1 MFKHIKNALFLTA
14 LFGLSACGFHF
25 QTGQLVP
32 AELQTLTF
40 ESGDPY
46 SDMSMAMRRQLQLNN
61 IKLVDAAK
69 DVPVLR
75 ITKITTDDEVVSVFK
90 QGREAEKMLMLD
102 VSASVRFPNKDAYP
116 ISTRVNRTFF
126 DNSRA
131 ALAKS
136 SEKEIMWRD
145 MREQAARQLISKM
158 VALQHQV
165 EAKPDSSVKTK

>member
-1 MFKHIKNALFLTA
+1 MLRHIKKALFLTA
-14 LFGLSACGFHF
+14 LFTLSACGFQF
-25 QTGQLVP
+25 QTGQMVP

-40 ESGDPY
+40 ESSDPY

-61 IKLVDAAK
+61 IKLVETAEN
-69 DVPVLR
+69 VPVLR
-75 ITKITTDDEVVSVFK
+75 ITNITTNDEVVSVFK

-102 VSASVRFPNKDAYP
+102 VNATVRFPNKEAYP

-158 VALQHQV
+158 VALQYQV
-165 EAKPDSSVKTK
+165 DRKSNSATK